1 MMVSE
6 VKYPSFKT
14 LNLKAQRTFTKLVY
28 TVLFIGCILVL
39 REKILYVV
47 LPVLFTSYL
56 VYGFIRPVLPR
67 HTREEIEEEAEEEEE
82 PAQNQPR

>member
-1 MMVSE
+1 
-6 VKYPSFKT
+6 
-14 LNLKAQRTFTKLVY
+14 
-28 TVLFIGCILVL
+28 
-39 REKILYVV
+39 VV